1 MKKALKKIIT
11 AFISV
16 VLILSA
22 VGCSSKKNEEKT
34 VRVAALNG
42 PTGMGMVKLIE
53 DGSEGKTKLNYDFTL
68 TGSPDDLNGKII
80 NGEVDIAAVPTN
92 LAMVLHNRTDGQVQ
106 LAAVNTLG
114 VLYLL
119 ENGDSISTIE
129 DLKDKTV
136 NVSGKGSMPDFLFRY
151 LLDKNNL
158 KAGEDVSVDFT
169 LEHADLG
176 AAVAQGDV
184 EIALLPQPHVTT
196 AMMKNENVKIALDVT
211 KEWEKAT
218 GGKELIMGVIIVQKE
233 FAEKNKELL
242 DKFLDEYKESV
253 NFVNSNTDEASKLI
267 EKYGILPNAQVAKN
281 AIPYSNIVYRDAID
295 AKESLQEIYEILYS
309 FEPNSVGGKIAD
321 DGFYYKK

>member
-1 MKKALKKIIT
+1 MEKAFKKTLTVIIS
-11 AFISV
+11 I
-16 VLILSA
+16 VLILSVA
-22 VGCSSKKNEEKT
+22 GCSGEKNEEKT

-68 TGSPDDLNGKII
+68 TGSPEDLNGKII

-92 LAMVLHNRTDGQVQ
+92 LAMVLHNRTDGQVK

-129 DLKDKTV
+129 DLKGKTV

-158 KAGEDVSVDFT
+158 KAGEDVTVDFT
-169 LEHADLG
+169 LEHADLS
-176 AAVAQGDV
+176 AAVAQEDV

-196 AMMKNENVKIALDVT
+196 AMMKNENVKIALDIT

-218 GGKELIMGVIIVQKE
+218 DGKELIMGVIIVQKE

-253 NFVNSNTDEASKLI
+253 NFVNSNTDEAAKLI

-281 AIPYSNIVYRDAID
+281 AIPYSNIVYRDAIE
-295 AKESLQEIYEILYS
+295 AKESLQEIYKILYS

>member
-1 MKKALKKIIT
+1 MEKAFKKTLTVIIS
-11 AFISV
+11 I
-16 VLILSA
+16 VLILSVA
-22 VGCSSKKNEEKT
+22 GCSGKKNEEKT

-68 TGSPDDLNGKII
+68 TGSPEDLNGKII

-92 LAMVLHNRTDGQVQ
+92 LAMVLHNRTDGQVK

-129 DLKDKTV
+129 DLKGKTV

-158 KAGEDVSVDFT
+158 KAGEDVTVDFT
-169 LEHADLG
+169 LEHADLS
-176 AAVAQGDV
+176 AAVAQEDV

-196 AMMKNENVKIALDVT
+196 AMMKNENVKIALDIT

-218 GGKELIMGVIIVQKE
+218 DGKELIMGVIIVQKE

-253 NFVNSNTDEASKLI
+253 NFVNSNTDEAAKLI

-281 AIPYSNIVYRDAID
+281 AIPYSNIVYRDAIE
-295 AKESLQEIYEILYS
+295 AKESLQEIYKILYS

>member
-1 MKKALKKIIT
+1 MEKAFKKTLTVIIS
-11 AFISV
+11 I
-16 VLILSA
+16 VLILSVA
-22 VGCSSKKNEEKT
+22 GCRGEKNEEKT

-68 TGSPDDLNGKII
+68 TGSPEDLNGKII

-92 LAMVLHNRTDGQVQ
+92 LAMVLHNRTDGQVK

-129 DLKDKTV
+129 DLKGKTV

-158 KAGEDVSVDFT
+158 KAGEDVTVDFT
-169 LEHADLG
+169 LEHADLS
-176 AAVAQGDV
+176 AAVAQEDV

-196 AMMKNENVKIALDVT
+196 AMMKNENVKIALDIT

-218 GGKELIMGVIIVQKE
+218 DGKELIMGVIIVQKE

-253 NFVNSNTDEASKLI
+253 NFVNSNTDEAAKLI

-281 AIPYSNIVYRDAID
+281 AIPYSNIVYRDAIE
-295 AKESLQEIYEILYS
+295 AKESLQEIYKILYS

>member
-1 MKKALKKIIT
+1 MEKAFKKTLTVIIS
-11 AFISV
+11 I
-16 VLILSA
+16 VLILSVA
-22 VGCSSKKNEEKT
+22 GCSGEKNEEKT

-68 TGSPDDLNGKII
+68 TGSPEDLNGKII

-92 LAMVLHNRTDGQVQ
+92 LAMVLHNRTDGQVK

-129 DLKDKTV
+129 DLKGKTV

-158 KAGEDVSVDFT
+158 KAGEDVTVDFT
-169 LEHADLG
+169 LEHADLS
-176 AAVAQGDV
+176 AAVAQEDV

-196 AMMKNENVKIALDVT
+196 AMMKNENVKIALDIT

-218 GGKELIMGVIIVQKE
+218 DGKELIMGVIIVQKE
-233 FAEKNKELL
+233 FAEKIRN
-242 DKFLDEYKESV
+242 YWI
-253 NFVNSNTDEASKLI
+253 NF
-267 EKYGILPNAQVAKN
+267 
-281 AIPYSNIVYRDAID
+281 
-295 AKESLQEIYEILYS
+295 
-309 FEPNSVGGKIAD
+309 
-321 DGFYYKK
+321 